1 MHRSLKV
8 IIWQTKSTPAVGFPR
23 GDRPLHGAASCV
35 VHSLFKDYIMRKIIL
50 AAAVA
55 GAALSLSACGKTEAP
70 ATSAD
75 SVETT
80 VDTAVSADSAASVD
94 ATSAASSM

>member
-1 MHRSLKV
+1 MLDPL
-8 IIWQTKSTPAVGFPR
+8 WAV
-23 GDRPLHGAASCV
+23 SCV

-55 GAALSLSACGKTEAP
+55 GAALSLSACSKTPEA
-70 ATSAD
+70 ATSVD
-75 SVETT
+75 SVETAA
-80 VDTAVSADSAASVD
+80 DTAVSADSAASD

>member
-1 MHRSLKV
+1 M
-8 IIWQTKSTPAVGFPR
+8 
-23 GDRPLHGAASCV
+23 

-55 GAALSLSACGKTEAP
+55 GAALSLSACSKTPEA
-70 ATSAD
+70 ATTAD

-94 ATSAASSM
+94 ATSAASSN

>member
-1 MHRSLKV
+1 VPDPKR
-8 IIWQTKSTPAVGFPR
+8 AVSR
-23 GDRPLHGAASCV
+23 V

-55 GAALSLSACGKTEAP
+55 GAALSLSACSKTAEP
-70 ATSAD
+70 ASSAD

-80 VDTAVSADSAASVD
+80 VDTAMSADSAASVD
-94 ATSAASSM
+94 ATSAASSN